1 MGIDYLS
8 EVCTCVKNME
18 PVQIS
23 SAASGS
29 PPGRRVGGG
38 ATFRVSSAM
47 RKELQDPLVCM
58 TPRKPSCCCVLTLRT
73 YQYDAASIY
82 PQSFSPSV
90 LLHTGVISQY
100 FGGRYCFILRTSF
113 LQYFGLGTASYCQYS
128 QYFGRLY
135 YFCAAMLSARVLA
148 VRNTLLCPASSLG
161 ILGACR

>member
-1 MGIDYLS
+1 
-8 EVCTCVKNME
+8 ME

-128 QYFGRLY
+128 QYFGGRYCFIRY
-135 YFCAAMLSARVLA
+135 YVPVSRSISAVG
-148 VRNTLLCPASSLG
+148 TASYSQYSQYFG
-161 ILGACR
+161 GRYCFILRTSFS